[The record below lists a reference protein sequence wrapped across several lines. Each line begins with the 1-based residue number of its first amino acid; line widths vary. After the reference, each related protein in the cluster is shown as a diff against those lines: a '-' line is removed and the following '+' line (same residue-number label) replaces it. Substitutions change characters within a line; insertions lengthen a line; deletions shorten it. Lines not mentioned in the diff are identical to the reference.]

1 MAPHDGGG
9 ALRGVG
15 TWPSFA
21 KAVGEIPFA
30 DVIVARQRSSLETLY
45 RANLVAISGAQAF
58 VNRQFDIAREA
69 VGEFSAMFQILLSPQ
84 GSGNDYLAKQAQ
96 HSKELI
102 EKSAASVRELGEIVG
117 SAQTEALE
125 IINRHVMTGLDE
137 VRDYWS
143 GSPTQAAAE

>member
-9 ALRGVG
+9 ALQGVVN
-15 TWPSFA
+15 WPGFA
-21 KAVGEIPFA
+21 KGVGEIPFA
-30 DVIVARQRSSLETLY
+30 DAIIARQRSNLETLY
-45 RANLVAISGAQAF
+45 RANLAALSGAQAF

-69 VGEFSAMFQILLSPQ
+69 VAEFSAMAQILLSPQ
-84 GSGNDYLAKQAQ
+84 GSANDYLAKQAQ
-96 HSKELI
+96 HSKEVI
-102 EKSAASVRELGEIVG
+102 EKGVASVRELGEIVG